1 LKPKRV
7 KEHIAR
13 ALDHR
18 EASKNPTA
26 VQPIHLWGPP
36 GIGKSAIPK
45 QVTEEREI
53 GFVDMRLAQRDPTD
67 LRGIPAVIDG
77 RARWLPPPEL
87 PTDHWCLD
95 CRKPL
100 FENDLVVVAQGK
112 KEGVQCASCKGSR
125 ITAKGILFL
134 DELTSAPPLT
144 QASAYQLTL
153 DRQIGE
159 YRLPD
164 GWYVIAAGNRIEDR
178 AVVYRMSTA
187 LANRFSHIDFEVNLD
202 DWVDW
207 AIGAKIDNNIVA
219 FLNWRPELLFAFNPE
234 SNEKAFPTP
243 RSWEFASN
251 LVNFSTKTMLGE
263 ALEGTVGKGPTAEF
277 MAFLKVQTE
286 LPDLNTI
293 LQGDNFVPKRMDLRY
308 ALVSALVIKAAAKQ
322 FERLLQYSE
331 HLPAEFAVL
340 LVMMM
345 VGKDDKAVGAC
356 PSWDDWAKEHKDVL
370 VRKRS
375 G

>member
-1 LKPKRV
+1 MKPKRV
-7 KEHIAR
+7 KEFIAR
-13 ALDHR
+13 AV
-18 EASKNPTA
+18 ENPRA
-26 VQPIHLWGPP
+26 VQPIHIWGPP

-45 QVTEEREI
+45 QVTEEKQI

-87 PTDHWCLD
+87 PTEHWCLT
-95 CRKPL
+95 CHVPL
-100 FENDLVVVAQGK
+100 HNGDLVSNKCRFCQGTK
-112 KEGVQCASCKGSR
+112 
-125 ITAKGILFL
+125 ITNKGILFL

-153 DRQIGE
+153 DRQISE
-159 YRLPD
+159 YHLPD
-164 GWYVIAAGNRIEDR
+164 GWYIIAAGNRIEDR

-202 DWVDW
+202 DWTDW
-207 AIGAKIDNNIVA
+207 AIGAQVESNIIA

-251 LVNFSTKTMLGE
+251 MIKISSRTMLPE
-263 ALEGTVGKGPTAEF
+263 LLEGTVGKGPTAEF
-277 MAFLKVQTE
+277 MQFLKVQTE
-286 LPDLNTI
+286 LPDLSVI
-293 LQGDNFVPKRMDLRY
+293 FKGENFVPKRMDLRY
-308 ALVSALVIKAAAKQ
+308 ALVSALVIKAQPKQ
-322 FERLLQYSE
+322 FERLLQYSK

-340 LVMMM
+340 MAMMM
-345 VGKDDKAVGAC
+345 VGKDEDAVADC
-356 PSWDDWAKEHKDVL
+356 PSWDDWAKEHRDVL
-370 VRKRS
+370 VKKRS

>member
-1 LKPKRV
+1 MKPKRV
-7 KEHIAR
+7 KEVLAR
-13 ALDHR
+13 ALELR
-18 EASKNPTA
+18 ENSDDPKI

-45 QVTEEREI
+45 QVAEDRKM

-77 RARWLPPPEL
+77 KARWLPPPEL

-95 CRKPL
+95 CHKPL
-100 FENDLVVVAQGK
+100 HERDLVREGK
-112 KEGVQCASCKGSR
+112 KVKCAICQGENL
-125 ITAKGILFL
+125 TDKGILFL

-159 YRLPD
+159 YTLPH

-187 LANRFSHIDFEVNLD
+187 LANRFSHIDFEPNLE
-202 DWVDW
+202 DWTDW
-207 AIGAKIDNNIVA
+207 AIGAKVDTNIIA

-251 LVNFSTKTMLGE
+251 TIKFSTKTLLAE
-263 ALEGTVGKGPTAEF
+263 LLEGTVGKGTTAEF

-293 LQGDNFVPKRMDLRY
+293 FNGDNTVPKRMDLKY
-308 ALVSALVIKAAAKQ
+308 ALISALVTKAQPKQ
-322 FERLLQYSE
+322 FERLFQYSK
-331 HLPAEFAVL
+331 HLPVEFSVL
-340 LVMMM
+340 MVMLM
-345 VGKDDKAVGAC
+345 VGKDENGVANC
-356 PSWDDWAKEHKDVL
+356 PSWDEWALEHEDILNKK
-370 VRKRS
+370 KR
-375 G
+375 GG